1 MKKSLALLVAL
12 CLLFACVACGAPPAP
27 AANSP
32 APADPASTPA
42 EAGLDKDNPIY
53 IGLLDAMTGDRAMSG
68 MYAKEG
74 AEMFVEYINA
84 NGGVL
89 GRELVVV
96 YEDDQG
102 NETVATNAFQKITS
116 EYDLSAVVLNKFSS
130 VVLAM
135 EEFLKDEGI
144 PGIACG
150 SSVKIADSENPYL
163 YSTRKSD
170 YGAGESVANACA
182 NLLGMTKVAILHAP
196 DALGTGMS
204 PVVERVLAEQGVEV
218 VSVQQFSADEKNF
231 APYIAK
237 MINSG
242 CDGIVAIAQQTEAA
256 LIMSAV
262 ADAGLDIPCIGS
274 SAFCQQTAIN
284 NAGEACNGWYSV
296 TSWSPTVTEEP
307 AAGWVAAYEAKYG
320 HAPDMSS
327 VLSYD
332 ALAIFAWAIEACG
345 SDDPAAINAQ
355 MEKLSDFQG
364 LAATYSFTPG
374 TQMLAD
380 TEFLTVIENM
390 ESIVVEIIKG

>member
-1 MKKSLALLVAL
+1 MKKILALILVLCMGLSLA
-12 CLLFACVACGAPPAP
+12 ACGKTE
-27 AANSP
+27 
-32 APADPASTPA
+32 DPDSNGGND
-42 EAGLDKDNPIY
+42 GLDTDNPIY

-102 NETVATNAFQKITS
+102 NETMATNAFQKITS
-116 EYDLSAVVLNKFSS
+116 EYELSAIVLNKYSS

-135 EEFLKDEGI
+135 EEFLREEEI
-144 PGIACG
+144 PGICCG
-150 SSVKIADSENPYL
+150 SSVKIADSTNPWL

-170 YGAGESVANACA
+170 YGAGESVANAAA
-182 NLLGMTKVAILHAP
+182 NLLDMTKVAILHAP
-196 DALGTGMS
+196 DALGTGMA
-204 PVVERVLAEQGVEV
+204 PVVIENLESQGVEV

-237 MINSG
+237 MIDSG

-262 ADAGLDIPCIGS
+262 ADAGLDIPCIGN
-274 SAFCQQTAIN
+274 SAFCQQTAID
-284 NAGEACNGWYSV
+284 NAGDSCNGWYSV
-296 TSWSPTVTEEP
+296 TSWSPTVSEEP
-307 AAGWVAAYEAKYG
+307 AKSWVEAYEAKYD

-327 VLSYD
+327 VLTYD
-332 ALAIFAWAIEACG
+332 ALAIFCWAIEECG
-345 SDDPAAINAQ
+345 SDDPADINEQ
-355 MEKLSDFQG
+355 LQKLNGFEG
-364 LAATYSFTPG
+364 LAATYSFTSG
-374 TQMLAD
+374 TRMLAD
-380 TEFLTVIENM
+380 TEFLTVIEDQK
-390 ESIVVEIIKG
+390 SKIIEVIEG

>member
-1 MKKSLALLVAL
+1 MKKLFSLLLVLCMVFSLA
-12 CLLFACVACGAPPAP
+12 ACGKTTDD
-27 AANSP
+27 NG
-32 APADPASTPA
+32 DGNAS
-42 EAGLDKDNPIY
+42 GLDTDNPIY

-74 AEMFVEYINA
+74 AEMYVEYVNA

-89 GRELVVV
+89 GRELIVV

-102 NETVATNAFQKITS
+102 NETMATNAFQKITS
-116 EYDLSAVVLNKFSS
+116 EYDLSAIVLNKYSS

-135 EEFLKDEGI
+135 EEFLKEEQI
-144 PGIACG
+144 PGICCG
-150 SSVKIADSENPYL
+150 SSVKIADSDNPYL

-170 YGAGESVANACA
+170 YGAGDSVANACA

-204 PVVERVLAEQGVEV
+204 PVVESTLNKLGVEV
-218 VSVQQFSADEKNF
+218 VSIQQFSADEKNF

-237 MINSG
+237 MIDSG

-262 ADAGLDIPCIGS
+262 ADAGLDIPCIGN

-284 NAGEACNGWYSV
+284 NAGDACNGWYSV
-296 TSWSPTVTEEP
+296 TSWSPTVSEEP
-307 AAGWVAAYEAKYG
+307 AKSWVAEYEAKYD

-332 ALAIFAWAIEACG
+332 ALAIFCWAIEECG
-345 SDDPAAINAQ
+345 SSDPEAINAQ
-355 MEKLSDFQG
+355 LQKLSGFEG
-364 LAATYSFTPG
+364 LAATYSFTSG
-374 TQMLAD
+374 TRMLAD
-380 TEFLTVIENM
+380 TEFLTRIENQESIIIEVIE
-390 ESIVVEIIKG
+390 G